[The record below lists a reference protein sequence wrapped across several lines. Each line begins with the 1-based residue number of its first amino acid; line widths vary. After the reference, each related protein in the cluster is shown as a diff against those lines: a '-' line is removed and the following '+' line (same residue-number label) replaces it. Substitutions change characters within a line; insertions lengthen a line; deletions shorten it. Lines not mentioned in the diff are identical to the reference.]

1 MRALR
6 RTLPLVA
13 LLLVA
18 FSIPA
23 IAQEEGRTNNRNGL
37 WGGLGLGYG
46 ILGLLDCPSGFTCD
60 TEGGLSGN
68 ARIGFTPSQSF
79 RVALGSNSWV
89 DTGEGR
95 SSNIGLLSAQGLY
108 YPGAKNF
115 FLLGGAGLALATC
128 SGCST
133 ETGAGIVLGL
143 GYDIPLNQSGSL
155 ALTPYVNWVPTTLE
169 FNPYILQFGLG
180 LTFN

>member
-13 LLLVA
+13 LLLLA
-18 FSIPA
+18 CSIPA
-23 IAQEEGRTNNRNGL
+23 FAQEEGRSNNRNGL

-46 ILGLLDCPSGFTCD
+46 ILGLLDCPSGFNCD

-89 DTGEGR
+89 DTGEGS

-108 YPGAKNF
+108 YPGEKDF

-128 SGCST
+128 TNCDT
-133 ETGAGIVLGL
+133 ETGAGFVVGA
-143 GYDIPLNQSGSL
+143 GYDFPINSSGSL
-155 ALTPYVNWVPTTLE
+155 ALTPYVNWVVTTLE
-169 FNPYILQFGLG
+169 YTPYVLQFGLG